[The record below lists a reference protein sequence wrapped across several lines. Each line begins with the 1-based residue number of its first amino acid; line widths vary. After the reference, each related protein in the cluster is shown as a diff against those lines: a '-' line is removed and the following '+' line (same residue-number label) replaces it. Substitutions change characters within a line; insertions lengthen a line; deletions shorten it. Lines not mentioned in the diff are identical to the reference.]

1 MEYKYLQE
9 PLETY
14 IERVS
19 EKSPCPGGGS
29 ASILSLAIANALTIM
44 VCNFSMESR
53 RISKESQKISKD
65 VFNAAGS
72 IQSVL
77 NKSIEEDSRIYEM
90 IQEKMRKLKKNPDK
104 VIEYENALL
113 KSIELHMKMLDYC
126 EQILTWNEQLVEN
139 SNPYL
144 ISDIGVSSSLV
155 EGALRAIRINI
166 LVNLYEIKNRDY
178 VLKVENMLEKTSPL
192 LIGRAKN
199 IISIVERKMKTGSDT

>member
-1 MEYKYLQE
+1 
-9 PLETY
+9 
-14 IERVS
+14 
-19 EKSPCPGGGS
+19 
-29 ASILSLAIANALTIM
+29 
-44 VCNFSMESR
+44 MESR

-90 IQEKMRKLKKNPDK
+90 IQEKMRELKKNPDK

>member
-90 IQEKMRKLKKNPDK
+90 IQEKMRELKKNPDK